1 MMEGDLKQ
9 LPKDAYMVG
18 LDIGT
23 TKISVM
29 IGRKNEYDKL
39 EILGTGRAVSN
50 GVSRGIVANID
61 KTVESIKEAVE
72 EAKLKSGLEIEDV
85 FIGIAGQHI
94 KSLQHRGEIVRDNIE
109 VEIDKEDIAKLK
121 SNMFKLITIP
131 GEEVIHVI
139 PQEYT
144 VDGEDGIQ
152 DPKGMAG
159 VKLEANF
166 HVITAQVG
174 AVRNIIRCVEK
185 AGLKPKDLILEPFA
199 SADATL
205 DADELR
211 EGVALVDI
219 GGGTTDVAIFLDN
232 IIRHTAVIPF
242 GGNVITKDIKVGL
255 EILEKQ
261 AELLKIKFGSAWP
274 GENKDNEIVSIPGL
288 RGREP
293 KEITLKNLSKIIHAR
308 VVEII
313 EQVYVEI
320 KNYGHEEQK
329 KKLIAGIVLT
339 GGGAQLKHLKQ
350 LVEYITGMDTRVGF
364 PNEHLAGESDDEI
377 TSPLYATA
385 VGLVMDG
392 LKRNERKKAEAIL
405 EEVTSENIMSE
416 TDDSETRVKQP
427 VKERR
432 SFLDKLTERV
442 KDFLDNAE

>member
-1 MMEGDLKQ
+1 MEESNQHINTGD
-9 LPKDAYMVG
+9 YMVG

-29 IGRKNEYDKL
+29 IGRKNQYGKL

-50 GVSRGIVANID
+50 GVARGIVANID
-61 KTVESIKEAVE
+61 KTVDSIKEAIS
-72 EAKLKSGLEIEDV
+72 EAKKKSGIEINEV
-85 FIGIAGQHI
+85 FVGIAGQHI
-94 KSLQHRGEIVRDNIE
+94 KSLQHRGELVRDNIE
-109 VEIDKEDIAKLK
+109 IEIEKADIDKLK

-185 AGLKPKDLILEPFA
+185 AGLRPKELVLEPFA
-199 SADATL
+199 SAVATL
-205 DADELR
+205 DEDELR

-242 GGNVITKDIKVGL
+242 GGNVITKDIKTGL
-255 EILEKQ
+255 SILEKQ
-261 AELLKIKFGSAWP
+261 AELLKIKFGSAMYTVDQ
-274 GENKDNEIVSIPGL
+274 ENVMVSIPGL

-293 KEITLKNLSKIIHAR
+293 KEIAVKNLS
-308 VVEII
+308 EII
-313 EQVYVEI
+313 GSRYKEIIDLVYHQI
-320 KNYGHEEQK
+320 KVSGYEN
-329 KKLIAGIVLT
+329 KLMTGIVIT
-339 GGGAQLKHLKQ
+339 GGGAQIRNLKQ
-350 LVEYITGMDTRVGF
+350 LVAFVTGKETRIGY
-364 PNEHLAGESDDEI
+364 PNEHLGSESKD
-377 TSPLYATA
+377 TVVSPMYATG
-385 VGLVMDG
+385 VGLVLKGFEHAEYTNAPKKVAVPVIKEAVDVEQSIEPTLMDRISG
-392 LKRNERKKAEAIL
+392 WFTE
-405 EEVTSENIMSE
+405 ENI
-416 TDDSETRVKQP
+416 D
-427 VKERR
+427 
-432 SFLDKLTERV
+432 
-442 KDFLDNAE
+442 

>member
-1 MMEGDLKQ
+1 MEESNQHINTGD
-9 LPKDAYMVG
+9 YMIG

-29 IGRKNEYDKL
+29 IGRKNQYGKL

-50 GVSRGIVANID
+50 GVARGIVANID
-61 KTVESIKEAVE
+61 KTVDSIKEAIT
-72 EAKLKSGLEIEDV
+72 EAKKKSGIEIDEV
-85 FIGIAGQHI
+85 FVGIAGQHI
-94 KSLQHRGEIVRDNIE
+94 KSLQHRGELVRDNIE
-109 VEIDKEDIAKLK
+109 IEIEKADIDKLK

-185 AGLKPKDLILEPFA
+185 AGLRPKELVLEPFA
-199 SADATL
+199 SAVATL
-205 DADELR
+205 DEDELR

-242 GGNVITKDIKVGL
+242 GGNVITKDIKTGL
-255 EILEKQ
+255 SILEKQ
-261 AELLKIKFGSAWP
+261 AELLKIKFGSAMYTEDQ
-274 GENKDNEIVSIPGL
+274 ENVMVSIPGL

-293 KEITLKNLSKIIHAR
+293 KEIAVKNLS
-308 VVEII
+308 EII
-313 EQVYVEI
+313 GSRYKEIIDLVYHQI
-320 KNYGHEEQK
+320 KVSGYEN
-329 KKLIAGIVLT
+329 KLMTGIVIT
-339 GGGAQLKHLKQ
+339 GGGAQIRNLKQ
-350 LVEYITGMDTRVGF
+350 LVAFVTGKETRIGY
-364 PNEHLAGESDDEI
+364 PNEHLGSESKD
-377 TSPLYATA
+377 TVVSPMYATG
-385 VGLVMDG
+385 VGLVLKGFEHAEYTNAPKKVAVPVIKEAVDVEQSIEPTLMDRISG
-392 LKRNERKKAEAIL
+392 WFTE
-405 EEVTSENIMSE
+405 ENI
-416 TDDSETRVKQP
+416 D
-427 VKERR
+427 
-432 SFLDKLTERV
+432 
-442 KDFLDNAE
+442 

>member
-1 MMEGDLKQ
+1 MEESNQHINTGD
-9 LPKDAYMVG
+9 YMVG

-29 IGRKNEYDKL
+29 IGRKNQYGKL

-50 GVSRGIVANID
+50 GVARGIVANID
-61 KTVESIKEAVE
+61 KTVDSIKEAIT
-72 EAKLKSGLEIEDV
+72 EAKKKSGIEIDEV
-85 FIGIAGQHI
+85 FVGIAGQHI
-94 KSLQHRGEIVRDNIE
+94 KSLQHRGELVRDNIE
-109 VEIDKEDIAKLK
+109 IEIEKADIDKLK

-185 AGLKPKDLILEPFA
+185 AGLTPKELVLEPFA
-199 SADATL
+199 SAVATL
-205 DADELR
+205 DEDELR

-242 GGNVITKDIKVGL
+242 GGNVITKDIKTGL
-255 EILEKQ
+255 SILEKQ
-261 AELLKIKFGSAWP
+261 AELLKIKFGSAMYTEDQ
-274 GENKDNEIVSIPGL
+274 ENVMVSIPGL

-293 KEITLKNLSKIIHAR
+293 KEIAVKNLS
-308 VVEII
+308 EII
-313 EQVYVEI
+313 GARYKEIIDLVYHQI
-320 KNYGHEEQK
+320 KVSGYEN
-329 KKLIAGIVLT
+329 KLMTGIVIT
-339 GGGAQLKHLKQ
+339 GGGAQIRNLKQ
-350 LVEYITGMDTRVGF
+350 LVAFVTGKETRIGY
-364 PNEHLAGESDDEI
+364 PNEHLGSESKD
-377 TSPLYATA
+377 TVVSPMYATG
-385 VGLVMDG
+385 VGLVMKGFEHAEYANAPSKKATNINPDENTEIAEIAADG
-392 LKRNERKKAEAIL
+392 KRNVEPTLMDKFTGWFTE
-405 EEVTSENIMSE
+405 ENI
-416 TDDSETRVKQP
+416 D
-427 VKERR
+427 
-432 SFLDKLTERV
+432 
-442 KDFLDNAE
+442 